1 MKTKYLKRIVAFVIV
16 LSMVFTTVAMAIPF
30 GQAKKMLK
38 NGYSW
43 DYVQKFVKRKGIM
56 KGYPDGKFYENQ
68 YVKRADAIVMI
79 DRAFKLSALIDILNR
94 DYKDMFDDVDI
105 NEYFYEAIYIAKL
118 LGITK
123 GRGNNKFFP
132 KQSIT
137 VEEVLLLIERAMDKN
152 KYFEFDEDIDLW
164 EDYKDLLGKNKNLKD
179 YATRGDIATLLYYV
193 LTGGQ
198 YDEESE
204 YDIDDI
210 QLTIEEGEVLR
221 FDDEYDKKDSLVETI
236 EDEVDDLVYVQFT
249 KPSDKNNNFLY
260 YDYDSSSRSNS
271 FVTNKN
277 KYYVDPE
284 RKQLDLSKVTVVP
297 KKAGALEIE
306 YLAYDDEGDSYKGL
320 IKITVE
326 EKRGELEDIT
336 FTGYE
341 NAPISF
347 SISKFKEVFKK
358 EFDYSSNDKI
368 SFKLPD
374 KKYGALYFDEDNDG
388 ELERNEK
395 IEKDDIFKL
404 KQMNLVYFYPAP
416 DQVDDEKTIEI
427 EYTVEDGDGNIYE
440 GKIKILVKSLLDTLT
455 LEEDDAFG
463 QEVQEY
469 LDEFEDHDFVTI
481 LFEKVDK
488 DSDSDLRAGTRS
500 VIGTE
505 ISIRR
510 LVSVEFVPERN
521 FDGTTFKYTVK
532 TNDGLQFIGLIKVEA
547 DN

>member
-284 RKQLDLSKVTVVP
+284 RKQLDLSKVTIVP

-306 YLAYDDEGDSYKGL
+306 YLAYDDEGTKKTAVQQGAGMSVTKSS
-320 IKITVE
+320 T
-326 EKRGELEDIT
+326 EKEKAAI
-336 FTGYE
+336 
-341 NAPISF
+341 
-347 SISKFKEVFKK
+347 
-358 EFDYSSNDKI
+358 EF
-368 SFKLPD
+368 
-374 KKYGALYFDEDNDG
+374 
-388 ELERNEK
+388 
-395 IEKDDIFKL
+395 L
-404 KQMNLVYFYPAP
+404 KWF
-416 DQVDDEKTIEI
+416 
-427 EYTVEDGDGNIYE
+427 
-440 GKIKILVKSLLDTLT
+440 T
-455 LEEDDAFG
+455 LEENNIGFC
-463 QEVQEY
+463 
-469 LDEFEDHDFVTI
+469 
-481 LFEKVDK
+481 VD
-488 DSDSDLRAGTRS
+488 SGY
-500 VIGTE
+500 
-505 ISIRR
+505 
-510 LVSVEFVPERN
+510 FP
-521 FDGTTFKYTVK
+521 VK
-532 TNDGLQFIGLIKVEA
+532 TNERIKERMKEKLISMNIGEGSLVYENTMLGLESILNSDLYAPIAFEEGSTKRKIITEYLTDRLEICKDRYNETPIEDRAGFLETCYKEWSANLISELEI
-547 DN
+547 